1 MAASKDNVGK
11 SNEVLVENQR
21 RRKTE
26 LGEIGFELLQSV
38 RSLFGETLR
47 LWGGGQRA
55 TPKPPIL
62 NLLLINFLFSQA
74 KRRGFGGP
82 FLNLFFFFSQNGIL
96 VT

>member
-11 SNEVLVENQR
+11 SNVVLVENQR

-47 LWGGGQRA
+47 LWGGGLRA

-62 NLLLINFLFSQA
+62 NFFLINFLFL
-74 KRRGFGGP
+74 KPNDVVLEG
-82 FLNLFFFFSQNGIL
+82 LF
-96 VT
+96 